1 MKWSEEEDR
10 ALLRLIQKT
19 GNIRRACQIH
29 AKKHNRVAG
38 SVRAHV
44 KYNIKKGKF
53 PQDLSRQKRKWSKEE
68 IKALLNLVKKH
79 PHNFNEAYRIHAEN
93 TGRTLVAVQTFF
105 LEYRK
110 KEDAKVCMMTIGG
123 SKMISPNRKNIYS
136 KTGGEVKTIKA
147 SKWRKILAILFG

>member
-1 MKWSEEEDR
+1 MKWSEKEDN
-10 ALLRLIQKT
+10 ALLCLIQKT

-29 AKKHNRVAG
+29 AKKYNRIAS

-53 PQDLSRQKRKWSKEE
+53 PQGLSKQNKRWSKEE
-68 IKALLNLVKKH
+68 IKTLLSLIKKH
-79 PHNFNEAYRIHAEN
+79 PHNFTEAYRIHAEN
-93 TGRTLVAVQTFF
+93 TGRTLAAVQTFF
-105 LEYRK
+105 AEYRK
-110 KEDAKVCMMTIGG
+110 RENAKVCMMTIGG

-147 SKWRKILAILFG
+147 SKWRKILAILFK